1 MPYNGKQQKY
11 GISAGFLETRG
22 MREKE
27 KKTSHADSVCTNEKI
42 EATYYYVAQ

>member
-27 KKTSHADSVCTNEKI
+27 KKNKPCRFGVHE
-42 EATYYYVAQ
+42 